1 MMVHLVMCLTSKYND
16 LSLDIQNAWRK
27 LGMVMQ
33 ACNPVLQQEVDRFLK
48 VTGQSPT
55 LVGSLCSVKTLSQ
68 KRKVGS
74 REGKASTLTS
84 VSMSTHTC
92 TQTTET
98 HTDSHTPKP
107 KPHTTETSAALYLI
121 EATSQTVSDVCP

>member
-1 MMVHLVMCLTSKYND
+1 MMVHLVICLTSKYND

-33 ACNPVLQQEVDRFLK
+33 ACNPVLQQEEVDRFLK

-55 LVGSLCSVKTLSQ
+55 LVESLYAVKTLSQ
-68 KRKVGS
+68 KRKLES

-84 VSMSTHTC
+84 GLLEYPHVHTN
-92 TQTTET
+92 
-98 HTDSHTPKP
+98 H
-107 KPHTTETSAALYLI
+107 
-121 EATSQTVSDVCP
+121 